1 MTLAMA
7 QIAFL
12 LRVLVTQSAST
23 MLSATV
29 YRLART
35 VCLVSLQNA
44 RYVRVLLLQFVILVT
59 AQTAMLIV
67 RVQQAQQIYL

>member
-1 MTLAMA
+1 MTHVMA

-35 VCLVSLQNA
+35 VCLVSLQNV
-44 RYVRVLLLQFVILVT
+44 RYVRVLLLRFVILVM

-67 RVQQAQQIYL
+67 RVQ